1 MTTSSADF
9 DNQTR
14 DYWYKARAR
23 NCKSSTR
30 TVCSGWS
37 WSNAVRVP
45 PVSTTTVPTPAAP
58 TNLSIS
64 VEPNDDNDLDVT
76 FTRSGS
82 IHFYQIELHR
92 SSTQDGAYSRVI
104 SANVT
109 TSPVDFDNQTREYW
123 YKARG
128 KNCSTSAR
136 TTCSGWS
143 WSNAVRVPP
152 VSTTTPPPT
161 VTPTTPD
168 PPTSLGVTRDA
179 NSVLTVSVAYT
190 QSSGSIHY
198 YQIELHSAATENGT
212 YSLQATANDSTTS
225 PAVFQYQPT
234 GSWFKAR
241 GRNCT
246 TAERT
251 DCGTWSDWSPAIPP
265 PPHILIYQLASSIE
279 PRQSV
284 PVSGWAFNLDPSSS
298 YSIRITTDNG
308 DIGFNSDCT
317 DDQEDIPVPAGSSYY
332 NFNVVP
338 SLYAC
343 DAPAGMITATLLSGG
358 ATVYT
363 YEELIIGPVS
373 VQVDNA
379 FPKSSEVADDDSNVT
394 MTAVTNVADTVT
406 LSYQWQQET
415 SDVWSNVGALT
426 ASPQKTVTS
435 TSRGTSTYRVVVRH
449 SSGAS
454 AETPATYVTWDE
466 SEIVVDMLS
475 AMNTAVT
482 GSTEF
487 GTEQTA
493 LLNCIER
500 RTGTTHASF
509 DAVLAEYTAATK
521 TAVDACEEDGAP
533 ASSDA
538 QLPLT
543 ATEMFDTYQRLSIA
557 ELTDLRA
564 ENSEYDDLLDTDLG
578 REFVENVSSP
588 IIVKR
593 YAGYIATQSSST
605 ARTSAL
611 GFGCVPSKA
620 PTSLNSKLNVLT
632 CLIIRTPH
640 NFWAGKTFM
649 VDNALVLKSRIDNP
663 TVWPQYEFLGYG
675 DFDDCT
681 ASPDGPRHACRKHD
695 VAYGSLQKFQG
706 VEEGNELDEAWNP
719 RNKSFAD
726 LKFYLDVERFGCQNP
741 SWEAIILVC
750 GMPRQNLANFYYWGV
765 TKNVAGHRA
774 WPVTSQDFEHIGN
787 NWRFTHCTNPQ
798 LPQVSDL
805 ALTGSGNSFTA
816 SWNFEPGCVVGL
828 ANVDFVLTTFMGA
841 ASTFITVD
849 PSAVSPPCTMTE
861 QQNQVVC
868 SHSITLSNYAHYVLV
883 TIVPKQREYGAWR
896 FPSTIGRPR

>member
-1 MTTSSADF
+1 MTTGNVTTSPADF
-9 DNQTR
+9 DNQ
-14 DYWYKARAR
+14 A
-23 NCKSSTR
+23 
-30 TVCSGWS
+30 
-37 WSNAVRVP
+37 
-45 PVSTTTVPTPAAP
+45 
-58 TNLSIS
+58 
-64 VEPNDDNDLDVT
+64 
-76 FTRSGS
+76 
-82 IHFYQIELHR
+82 
-92 SSTQDGAYSRVI
+92 
-104 SANVT
+104 
-109 TSPVDFDNQTREYW
+109 REYW

-136 TTCSGWS
+136 ISCSGWS

-161 VTPTTPD
+161 VTPNTQD
-168 PPTSLGVTRDA
+168 PPTSLGVTRYGPIP
-179 NSVLTVSVAYT
+179 THVSVAYT

-225 PAVFQYQPT
+225 PAIFQYQPT

-241 GRNCT
+241 GRNCSS
-246 TAERT
+246 AERT

-284 PVSGWAFNLDPSSS
+284 PVSGWAFHLDPSSS

-317 DDQEDIPVPAGSSYY
+317 DDQEDIPVPAGSSSY

-454 AETPATYVTWDE
+454 AESPATYVTWDE

-493 LLNCIER
+493 LVNCVER
-500 RTGTTHASF
+500 RTGTRHASF
-509 DAVLAEYTAATK
+509 DAVLAGYTGATK

-533 ASSDA
+533 ASSDD
-538 QLPLT
+538 QLPLS
-543 ATEMFDTYQRLSIA
+543 ATSMFDTYQRLSIA
-557 ELTDLRA
+557 KLTDVRA
-564 ENSEYDDLLDTDLG
+564 GNSDYDDLLDTDLG
-578 REFVENVSSP
+578 REIVENVSSP

-640 NFWAGKTFM
+640 SFWAGKTLM
-649 VDNALVLKSRIDNP
+649 VDNALVLKNRIDNP
-663 TVWPQYEFLGYG
+663 NVWPQYEFLGYG

-706 VEEGNELDEAWNP
+706 VEDGNELDEAWNP
-719 RNKSFAD
+719 RNKAMTD
-726 LKFYLDVERFGCQNP
+726 IKFYTDVAIHGCQNP
-741 SWEAIILVC
+741 SWEAILKVC
-750 GMPRQNLANFYYWGV
+750 WWSRQSLANLYFWGV
-765 TKNVAGHRA
+765 ASNVFGHKG
-774 WPVTSQDFEHIGN
+774 WPVTNQDLAHIGN
-787 NWRFTHCTNPQ
+787 DWRFTQCAGPY
-798 LPQVSDL
+798 LPQTSE
-805 ALTGSGNSFTA
+805 LTFEGNGDTLTA
-816 SWNFEPGCVVGL
+816 NWNFRPGCIVGIDDVKFSL
-828 ANVDFVLTTFMGA
+828 LLHTPLHGRK
-841 ASTFITVD
+841 ITVD
-849 PSAVSPPCTMTE
+849 PNANSGTCTARG
-861 QQNQVVC
+861 QQVEC
-868 SHSITLSNYAHYVLV
+868 SYAIPSRERIYYVLV
-883 TIVPKQREYGAWR
+883 EIEARQRAYGALI
-896 FPSTIGRPR
+896 FPSSVGLAR